1 MARRDAPGPADAVGV
16 VADELY
22 GLPLDNFTAARN
34 ERAKRARA
42 DGDSGTAAAIGKLA
56 KPSTVAWLANQL
68 VREHAD
74 EIRPLLELGESM
86 RRATAALDAGQLRDL
101 SRQQRQVV
109 RALAQRAHR
118 LANAAGQA
126 VSDNTARGLEDTL
139 HAALADEQAAR
150 QLSEGRLTAGL
161 SRSGFPGIEPSA
173 QEVAA
178 PSAAARRRA
187 KADRPAGTGPAGNG
201 EAAARRGRAERAR
214 RDETNARGDAEE
226 AVRNQEKARDALR
239 QADRGVRETADNL
252 ERLQAELDAAQEAR
266 AGAVRA
272 QRRAHKDADW
282 AGRAARQAER
292 RLQDATARRKNL
304 EGERD

>member
-1 MARRDAPGPADAVGV
+1 MARRDASGRTDAVGV

-42 DGDSGTAAAIGKLA
+42 DGDSGTAVAIGKLA

-74 EIRPLLELGESM
+74 EIRPLLELGDSM
-86 RRATAALDAGQLRDL
+86 RRATAALDAGQLREL

-109 RALAQRAHR
+109 QALVRRAHR

-126 VSDNTARGLEDTL
+126 VSANTARGLEDTL

-178 PSAAARRRA
+178 PSPAARGRA
-187 KADRPAGTGPAGNG
+187 KADRQAGTG
-201 EAAARRGRAERAR
+201 EAAARRGRAEHAR
-214 RDETNARGDAEE
+214 RDETDARSDAEE

-239 QADRGVRETADNL
+239 HADRGAREAAGNV
-252 ERLQAELDAAQEAR
+252 ERLQSELDAAQEAR
-266 AGAVRA
+266 ADAVRA
-272 QRRAHKDADW
+272 QRRAHTDADR
-282 AGRAARQAER
+282 ADRAARQAER
-292 RLQDATARRKNL
+292 RLQDATGRRKNL
-304 EGERD
+304 EG

>member
-1 MARRDAPGPADAVGV
+1 MARRDASGRTDAVGV

-42 DGDSGTAAAIGKLA
+42 DGDSGTAVAIGKLA

-74 EIRPLLELGESM
+74 EIRPLLELGDSM
-86 RRATAALDAGQLRDL
+86 RRATAALDAGQLREL

-109 RALAQRAHR
+109 QALVRRAHR

-126 VSDNTARGLEDTL
+126 VSANTARGLE
-139 HAALADEQAAR
+139 
-150 QLSEGRLTAGL
+150 SEGRLTSGL

-178 PSAAARRRA
+178 PSPAARGRA
-187 KADRPAGTGPAGNG
+187 KADRQAGTG
-201 EAAARRGRAERAR
+201 EAAARRGRAEHAR
-214 RDETNARGDAEE
+214 RDETDARSDAEE

-239 QADRGVRETADNL
+239 HADRGAREAAGNV
-252 ERLQAELDAAQEAR
+252 ERLQSELDAAQEAR
-266 AGAVRA
+266 ADAVRA
-272 QRRAHKDADW
+272 QRRAHTDAD
-282 AGRAARQAER
+282 RADRGARQAER
-292 RLQDATARRKNL
+292 RLQDATGRRKNL
-304 EGERD
+304 EG